1 MAYVRRNSS
10 AALGRASDA
19 RITLRVAERLQP
31 KPLGSAT
38 LKHRQPAR
46 GQADMKNRFLASLAL
61 AAMIAA
67 PATAADLPY
76 KAPPPL
82 AEAYYDWSGAYV
94 GLNVGGTHYNVTHH
108 FPSPGAVTPDVTTG
122 DHDAI
127 FGIHAGAQWQWGA
140 WVLGAEAARSGC
152 SHECRMQRPAGRTRL
167 RRKYLRRA
175 QDHRPVHGGR
185 ATGLCLGP
193 VAGLCDR
200 GLRLRPYR
208 ERALL
213 DHHRYLRPA
222 GRPWKRRRQQQPR
235 LVCGRRLRLHGP
247 QGRAGRRD
255 SRRRVS
261 ALRRRR
267 SACVL
272 RQSRLRRTG
281 RARLRPER
289 HGRHRPRSADHQDA
303 WVWLR
308 SSCGRGGL
316 AFPGCSAAPDLA
328 SLRSKA

>member
-1 MAYVRRNSS
+1 MRPATMAYVRRNSS

-140 WVLGAEAARSGC
+140 WVLGAELARSGC
-152 SHECRMQRPAGRTRL
+152 SHECRSTSSVLPVAQGFEENIFGEHKIIDLFTAGARLGYAWDRLLVFATGASPPPISRTRIARPSPVFAARWAAL
-167 RRKYLRRA
+167 ETASSATTAAGMRA
-175 QDHRPVHGGR
+175 AASTTWP
-185 ATGLCLGP
+185 T
-193 VAGLCDR
+193 
-200 GLRLRPYR
+200 
-208 ERALL
+208 
-213 DHHRYLRPA
+213 
-222 GRPWKRRRQQQPR
+222 
-235 LVCGRRLRLHGP
+235 
-247 QGRAGRRD
+247 
-255 SRRRVS
+255 
-261 ALRRRR
+261 
-267 SACVL
+267 
-272 RQSRLRRTG
+272 
-281 RARLRPER
+281 RARW
-289 HGRHRPRSADHQDA
+289 ST
-303 WVWLR
+303 
-308 SSCGRGGL
+308 
-316 AFPGCSAAPDLA
+316 
-328 SLRSKA
+328 